1 MSEQE
6 LSNQQK
12 AKIYIERLYKV
23 LDEYKKSTDIEFK
36 NRCFYSL
43 VELQKYICQYS
54 DNPEDKEILY
64 KELSIAPNSLNM
76 STQLIGASPNTYI
89 NDSELAYLFVPLFVL
104 GLGTI
109 LIAKFF

>member
-1 MSEQE
+1 MSD
-6 LSNQQK
+6 QQK

-54 DNPEDKEILY
+54 DNDEDKEILY
-64 KELSIAPNSLNM
+64 KELSIAPPP
-76 STQLIGASPNTYI
+76 TQLIGGSSPNTYI
-89 NDSELAYLFVPLFVL
+89 NDTELAYLFVPLFVL

>member
-23 LDEYKKSTDIEFK
+23 LDEYKKSTDIKYK
-36 NRCFYSL
+36 NACFYSL

-54 DNPEDKEILY
+54 DNDEDKMILY
-64 KELSIAPNSLNM
+64 NELSIAPNSLNM
-76 STQLIGASPNTYI
+76 PTQLIGGSNIYI
-89 NDSELAYLFVPLFVL
+89 NDAELAYLFVPLFVL

>member
-1 MSEQE
+1 MTEE
-6 LSNQQK
+6 RMSNQKK

-23 LDEYKKSTDIEFK
+23 LDEYKKSTDIKYK
-36 NRCFYSL
+36 NACFYSL

-54 DNPEDKEILY
+54 DNDEDKMILY
-64 KELSIAPNSLNM
+64 NELSIAPNSLNM
-76 STQLIGASPNTYI
+76 PTQLIGASPNTYI

>member
-23 LDEYKKSTDIEFK
+23 LDEYKKSTDIKFK
-36 NRCFYSL
+36 NACFYSL

-54 DNPEDKEILY
+54 DNDEDKMILY
-64 KELSIAPNSLNM
+64 NELSIAPNSLNM
-76 STQLIGASPNTYI
+76 PTTIASPNTYI
-89 NDSELAYLFVPLFVL
+89 NDSELVYLFVPLFVL

>member
-1 MSEQE
+1 MSEQGM
-6 LSNQQK
+6 SDQQK

-23 LDEYKKSTDIEFK
+23 LDEYKRSTDIEYK

-64 KELSIAPNSLNM
+64 KELSIAPPPPTP
-76 STQLIGASPNTYI
+76 TQLIGALPNTYI
-89 NDSELAYLFVPLFVL
+89 NDYELAYLFVPLFVL
-104 GLGTI
+104 GRGTI